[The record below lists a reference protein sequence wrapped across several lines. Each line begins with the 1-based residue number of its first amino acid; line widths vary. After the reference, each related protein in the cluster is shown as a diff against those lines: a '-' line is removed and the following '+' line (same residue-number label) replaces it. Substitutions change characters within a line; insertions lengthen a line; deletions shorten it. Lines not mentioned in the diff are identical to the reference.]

1 MITVRVASRVDL
13 PLLPDVL
20 GGQAPSF
27 ALDASHTVPIGQ
39 YQEVDR
45 ATAVTGRPRTS
56 AASRPS
62 SSSASPD
69 VLAMVV
75 ALVVDTS
82 AAYLQRQGLDT
93 LADGAA
99 LHGAD
104 LGATGED
111 VYQGGVPAGDAR
123 AHARPRPSRRRRLP
137 ERDRRLRPLPGTLL
151 HGPRRA
157 ATGCEVH
164 LTAPLDLP
172 LSIPG
177 SPERATIGADG
188 SAVVGVDD

>member
-1 MITVRVASRVDL
+1 MRRD
-13 PLLPDVL
+13 
-20 GGQAPSF
+20 GHRRGERGQATVLIVGF
-27 ALDASHTVPIGQ
+27 AVL
-39 YQEVDR
+39 
-45 ATAVTGRPRTS
+45 
-56 AASRPS
+56 
-62 SSSASPD
+62 
-69 VLAMVV
+69 LAMVV

-111 VYQGGVPAGDAR
+111 VYQGGVPPDTLALTAAR
-123 AHARPRPSRRRRLP
+123 AKAAVGGYLRDAGAYARYPGLSYTVRVQG
-137 ERDRRLRPLPGTLL
+137 DRV
-151 HGPRRA
+151 
-157 ATGCEVH
+157 EVH

-172 LSIPG
+172 LTIPG
-177 SPERATIGADG
+177 SPERATVGADG